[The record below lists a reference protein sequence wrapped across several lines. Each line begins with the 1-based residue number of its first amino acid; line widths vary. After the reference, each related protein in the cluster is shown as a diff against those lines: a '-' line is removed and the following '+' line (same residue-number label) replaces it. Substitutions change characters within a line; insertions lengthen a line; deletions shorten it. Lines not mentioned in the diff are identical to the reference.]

1 MAVWKT
7 KNNKTTDNGT
17 KTLNIIK
24 NKILIR
30 VFLGVLVMAMTLV
43 LIFSLTIAW
52 QTNVIQTGGLSFS
65 AEKWNFNGT
74 VNIGSKNINIAPGMS
89 GVIDLNI
96 SNDSTLIASVSV
108 NVSRTS
114 LDTHMHKRLY
124 FYIDTTS
131 IRNNE
136 QMDRIWLN
144 SRSTYT
150 YSMFPYTELSITEA
164 EKEAPLLKWTW
175 VYDVVGYY
183 ILGSATPTTEDK
195 DTYFMIEEEY
205 LRPIEY
211 DFDMAKTTFSSSG
224 YLETIDGTTTA
235 LEFIAQ
241 LSETDGYEG
250 VIDAD
255 MATSDFLNT
264 VNATGGYY
272 PIDVDENGYG
282 VWAYLCKFD
291 EIEKNIEYDTEIGSG
306 TYNTTAFKANVIIT
320 GHNSNAMTVAVSDE
334 AELVS
339 SLINGNIAKVRLE
352 NDIDL
357 TEQLILS
364 NGSSTWI
371 DLNGHVLSGSNSATV
386 IQANPGSVLMIQN
399 GTISGNGNNT
409 AAITTNGAI
418 VTLENVNINETIEG
432 LFIRDNLNN
441 EGRDSKISII
451 KSDISCKEDGLLIY
465 GNANKSEKATEILIQ
480 DSTIKGE
487 TYTGIICNGTY
498 WGTEINIV
506 NSSVDGYFASVYFP
520 QKNSTLNIINSNMIG
535 NTGIVVKGGNVNI
548 VDSNV
553 YARGPH
559 KEITDVSMSGWT
571 DTGDGIYLETNYGY
585 DIELNI
591 SGQSTVKSTVD
602 NTYAIR
608 EYPLADNVN
617 INITGGT
624 FSSSVVDILSNEYE
638 QTETII
644 DGSTYF
650 VVFKKEEQAVTE

>member
-30 VFLGVLVMAMTLV
+30 GFLGVLVMAMTLV

-74 VNIGSKNINIAPGMS
+74 VNIDSKNINIAPGMS

-371 DLNGHVLSGSNSATV
+371 DLNGHVLSGTNSATV

-441 EGRDSKISII
+441 EERDSKISII
-451 KSDISCKEDGLLIY
+451 KSDIYCKEDGLLIY
-465 GNANKSEKATEILIQ
+465 GNADKSEKTTEILIQ
-480 DSTIKGE
+480 DSTIIGE

-506 NSSVDGYFASVYFP
+506 NSSVEGYYASVYFP
-520 QKNSTLNIINSNMIG
+520 QKNSTLNIVNSNMIG
-535 NTGIVVKGGNVNI
+535 NTGIVIKGGNVNI
-548 VDSNV
+548 VDSSV
-553 YARGPH
+553 YARGPY
-559 KEITDVSMSGWT
+559 KEITDVSMNGWT

-644 DGSTYF
+644 DDSTYF